1 MSWNITLTS
10 FILFELSNYIC
21 NFIGIL
27 YSQILLPSKLF
38 WLSNRCRESSVY
50 LKYWHHALIPK
61 VLKILVDFLNNPL
74 SKAYYFLISSF
85 QHLFSNRIMQIER
98 KENCVVEVLH
108 CLKEIAECVKER
120 MDQKIIL
127 LSVKAVLKR
136 DSITNKEQ
144 KAFQL

>member
-1 MSWNITLTS
+1 
-10 FILFELSNYIC
+10 
-21 NFIGIL
+21 
-27 YSQILLPSKLF
+27 
-38 WLSNRCRESSVY
+38 
-50 LKYWHHALIPK
+50 
-61 VLKILVDFLNNPL
+61 
-74 SKAYYFLISSF
+74 
-85 QHLFSNRIMQIER
+85 MQIER